1 MNFEKLQAFKVDST
15 ENVVLKFRKH
25 WWILLRDVIGTIF
38 AGIFV
43 AGVGVTLVGI
53 TATTDFRIVAGVYFG
68 VVLWLVIVWLAVAVI
83 WTNYYLDLWLI
94 TDKRLVSVD
103 QTGLFKREVTTL
115 PFTNVQDVTLEQ
127 YGILQTLLNFGTLR
141 VHSAGPT
148 SRNMS
153 IYGVAQPS
161 LIRDTIIKQMEG
173 WRARAHAGAPL

>member
-43 AGVGVTLVGI
+43 AGVAVTLVGI

-94 TDKRLVSVD
+94 TSERIIDVRQEGFFSRVVSE
-103 QTGLFKREVTTL
+103 LKIIKI
-115 PFTNVQDVTLEQ
+115 QDVT
-127 YGILQTLLNFGTLR
+127 
-141 VHSAGPT
+141 S
-148 SRNMS
+148 
-153 IYGVAQPS
+153 
-161 LIRDTIIKQMEG
+161 D
-173 WRARAHAGAPL
+173 